1 VIWIAWRFQRSVV
14 CALALVALIII
25 GFAVVT
31 GVLQHHDLMQ
41 LLGAPCHGSEI
52 AIPGRGDICGVL
64 AVKLANV
71 QSYNSEIRVAGYV
84 IAPLVGAVLGLLA
97 LVSELDHRT
106 ARLAWTQSISRG
118 RWFAAKAG
126 VGAAVVTLILVPT
139 AIVLSWWNGEVHG
152 YNLYGRDTF
161 GIAGW
166 DLVAY
171 GLFAFALT
179 MLVGAIIRRVGWTLA
194 ATTILFLVVAVLFP
208 SKVRSHLVT
217 PSVQWSSP
225 FATVH
230 KGSAATQPQAFPFNA
245 WLLVNGPVPRTIKK
259 TPTWNDVLTT
269 QQNAFNCTSD
279 YPSKTLAEQAK
290 AETECYKKLDIE
302 NVAVF
307 IADNQFWTLQ
317 LREGLLYLVAG
328 AVLVGGALVLV
339 RRIEP

>member
-1 VIWIAWRFQRSVV
+1 V

-41 LLGAPCHGSEI
+41 FLGAPCHGSEI

-84 IAPLVGAVLGLLA
+84 IAPLVGAILGLLA

-106 ARLAWTQSISRG
+106 ARLTWTQSISRG

-139 AIVLSWWNGEVHG
+139 AIVLSWWNGEVRG
-152 YNLYGRDTF
+152 NNLYGRDTF

-179 MLVGAIIRRVGWTLA
+179 LLLGAIIRRVGWTLA

-208 SKVRSHLVT
+208 SKVRSHLVA
-217 PSVQWSSP
+217 PSVRWTSP
-225 FATVH
+225 FAIVH
-230 KGSAATQPQAFPFNA
+230 KGSAATQAQPVPSNA
-245 WLLVNGPVPRTIKK
+245 WLLVNGPVPRTIKH

-269 QQNAFNCTSD
+269 QQNAFNCTSG
-279 YPSKTLAEQAK
+279 YPNGTPAEQGK

-302 NVAVF
+302 NAAVY
-307 IADNQFWTLQ
+307 IAEDQFWTLQ

-328 AVLVGGALVLV
+328 GVLAGGAFVLI

>member
-1 VIWIAWRFQRSVV
+1 MIWIAWRFQRSVV
-14 CALALVALIII
+14 CALALVALVII

-31 GVLQHHDLMQ
+31 GVMQHHDLMQ
-41 LLGAPCHGSEI
+41 FLGAPCHGSEV
-52 AIPGRGDICGVL
+52 ATPGRGDICGVL
-64 AVKLANV
+64 AVKLSNA
-71 QSYNSEIRVAGYV
+71 QSYNSEIRVAGLV
-84 IAPLVGAVLGLLA
+84 IAPLAGAILGLLA
-97 LVSELDHRT
+97 LVNELDHRT

-118 RWFAAKAG
+118 HWFAAKAG

-139 AIVLSWWNGEVHG
+139 AIVLSWWNGEVRG
-152 YNLYGRDTF
+152 YDLFQPDTF

-179 MLVGAIIRRVGWTLA
+179 MLLGAIIRRVGWTLA
-194 ATTILFLVVAVLFP
+194 ATTILFLVVALIFP

-217 PSVQWSSP
+217 PTVHWSSP

-230 KGSAATQPQAFPFNA
+230 KGSPATQSPPFPFTA
-245 WLLVNGPVPRTIKK
+245 WLLVNGPVPRTIKH

-269 QQNAFNCTSD
+269 QQNAFRCTSG
-279 YPSKTLAEQAK
+279 YPSKTVAEQGQ

-302 NVAVF
+302 NAAVY

-328 AVLVGGALVLV
+328 AALAGGAFVLI

>member
-1 VIWIAWRFQRSVV
+1 MIWIAWRFQRSVV

-41 LLGAPCHGSEI
+41 FLGAPCRGSQI

-71 QSYNSEIRVAGYV
+71 ASYNPEIRIAGLV

-118 RWFAAKAG
+118 RWFAAKAS
-126 VGAAVVTLILVPT
+126 VGAAIVTLILVPT
-139 AIVLSWWNGEVHG
+139 AIVLSWWNGEVRG
-152 YNLYGRDTF
+152 YDLFQPDTF

-179 MLVGAIIRRVGWTLA
+179 MLFGAIIRRVGWTLA
-194 ATTILFLVVAVLFP
+194 ATTIIFLVVALIFP
-208 SKVRSHLVT
+208 SRVRSHLVT
-217 PSVQWSSP
+217 PTVHWSSP

-230 KGSAATQPQAFPFNA
+230 KGSPATQAPAFPFNV

-259 TPTWNDVLTT
+259 TPTWNDVLAT
-269 QQNAFNCTSD
+269 QQNAFRCTSG
-279 YPSKTLAEQAK
+279 YPHKTFAEQAK

-302 NVAVF
+302 NAAVF
-307 IADNQFWTLQ
+307 IADNQFWTVQ

-328 AVLVGGALVLV
+328 MVFVGGAFVFV